1 MRGLTYIRKDIFH
14 MTVSGLA
21 KKISIS
27 RQGITDWESNRSKM
41 SMDRLDLLE
50 KIFGIS
56 KKWYDKEIDEID
68 KLKIDNEVLNNIIST
83 NLYNDITIYDN
94 VDLSRIGIR
103 FEKTTADF
111 DKILKIEDISERNK
125 YVIEQIK
132 ENNKKIELFEI
143 IEKLKLKGENFDN
156 NVTIFNMYINCLSMF
171 DKITDKIKT
180 EDKEIQDIKFA
191 NLKQYLMNYQDG
203 TSI

>member
-68 KLKIDNEVLNNIIST
+68 K
-83 NLYNDITIYDN
+83 
-94 VDLSRIGIR
+94 
-103 FEKTTADF
+103 
-111 DKILKIEDISERNK
+111 
-125 YVIEQIK
+125 
-132 ENNKKIELFEI
+132 
-143 IEKLKLKGENFDN
+143 
-156 NVTIFNMYINCLSMF
+156 
-171 DKITDKIKT
+171 
-180 EDKEIQDIKFA
+180 
-191 NLKQYLMNYQDG
+191 
-203 TSI
+203 